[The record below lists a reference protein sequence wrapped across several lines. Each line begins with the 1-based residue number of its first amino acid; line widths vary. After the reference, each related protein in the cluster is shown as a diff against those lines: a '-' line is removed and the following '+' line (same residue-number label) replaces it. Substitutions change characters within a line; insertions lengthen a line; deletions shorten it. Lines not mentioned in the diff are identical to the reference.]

1 MLTLPLTTE
10 TWQEHLLEKRLN
22 LGRNIYNACLGEALL
37 KAIAFDD
44 EETIE
49 TSLAL
54 HRLGYYK
61 FCKKYGSSF

>member
-1 MLTLPLTTE
+1 M
-10 TWQEHLLEKRLN
+10 LEKRLN